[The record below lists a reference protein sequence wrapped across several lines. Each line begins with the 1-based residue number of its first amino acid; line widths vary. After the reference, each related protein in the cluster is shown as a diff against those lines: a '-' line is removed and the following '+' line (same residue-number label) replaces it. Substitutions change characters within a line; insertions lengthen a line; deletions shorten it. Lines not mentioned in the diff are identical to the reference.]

1 MRLLQGILIHYRIC
15 AFSVAGVE
23 IEKRESDWGGVKT
36 HRNRQVSEYG
46 ERLVVGDV
54 ASETRLRQN
63 NHVLVRSDAEGQ
75 SQYIGGQLV
84 EGNQGS
90 ELAVATVEAVVCNIV
105 HIAILDN
112 DASGR
117 MHGRGVVDGSKVCV
131 EVVVDVGSVLRRGK
145 ALKEEVVVVVVVVIE
160 VEVVVVVCDGN
171 VAVVAVGNAGAKYIV
186 VMASTAVTGAV
197 EANR

>member
-1 MRLLQGILIHYRIC
+1 M
-15 AFSVAGVE
+15 
-23 IEKRESDWGGVKT
+23 KT

-63 NHVLVRSDAEGQ
+63 NHVLVRSDAGGQ

-131 EVVVDVGSVLRRGK
+131 EVVVDIGSVLRRGK

-160 VEVVVVVCDGN
+160 VEVVVVVVVCDGN